1 MEFECQYVRIPEN
14 KQKLNEKINYNK
26 RKLQFFREQIDNYRI
41 GKEINLDFLDNISN
55 KKEDKKEINGN
66 INEDNKNEKKEK
78 ERKGSG
84 LFENL
89 IINHEKEKLGESEKK
104 TNKSEEKKD
113 NKIEDEEDEK
123 INKKENKT
131 EINKNNIK
139 KKKEIIEED
148 EKIVIKNNKNNNF
161 NDNLEEINTDSFPKS
176 NEGYMFFND
185 DNELENYDNE
195 NNNYEEEEN
204 EDNEINTNGEI
215 NLNNKGMKKRYN
227 NQEQLEEKNIDIIDT
242 TPKNKII
249 NTATLDKDNSNEKYR
264 INRPNAFQKIFNK
277 FSEFTDNATFTNSI
291 IKFYKNLKFKVYENP
306 KNKIVNRY
314 NSLKNAIRH
323 EINKINCRNLIFFII
338 MSTIVILYLVWLYKT
353 ELKKAQEKKLTEQK

>member
-55 KKEDKKEINGN
+55 KKEN
-66 INEDNKNEKKEK
+66 DNKNEVIENEKKNEI
-78 ERKGSG
+78 KGSG

-89 IINHEKEKLGESEKK
+89 IINKEKEKLKENGKNKK
-104 TNKSEEKKD
+104 KIIEEND
-113 NKIEDEEDEK
+113 NKIEEEEEEKINIKDNKKEDKKENIEDDEK
-123 INKKENKT
+123 IE
-131 EINKNNIK
+131 
-139 KKKEIIEED
+139 
-148 EKIVIKNNKNNNF
+148 IKNNKNNNF

-227 NQEQLEEKNIDIIDT
+227 NQEQSEEKNIDIIDT

-314 NSLKNAIRH
+314 NSLKNSIRH

>member
-1 MEFECQYVRIPEN
+1 
-14 KQKLNEKINYNK
+14 
-26 RKLQFFREQIDNYRI
+26 
-41 GKEINLDFLDNISN
+41 
-55 KKEDKKEINGN
+55 
-66 INEDNKNEKKEK
+66 
-78 ERKGSG
+78 
-84 LFENL
+84 
-89 IINHEKEKLGESEKK
+89 
-104 TNKSEEKKD
+104 
-113 NKIEDEEDEK
+113 
-123 INKKENKT
+123 
-131 EINKNNIK
+131 
-139 KKKEIIEED
+139 
-148 EKIVIKNNKNNNF
+148 
-161 NDNLEEINTDSFPKS
+161 
-176 NEGYMFFND
+176 MFFND

-227 NQEQLEEKNIDIIDT
+227 NQEQSEEKNIDIIDT

-314 NSLKNAIRH
+314 NSIKNAIRH

-353 ELKKAQEKKLTEQK
+353 ELKKAQERKITEQK